1 MASAAK
7 YLSNVAKSV
16 KYASIDVLKSYNPVI
31 TDMKLMKMYL
41 KLFILV

>member
-16 KYASIDVLKSYNPVI
+16 KYASIDVLKSYNPVVVTLQNI
-31 TDMKLMKMYL
+31 NGC
-41 KLFILV
+41 ILN